1 MDLPTF
7 DIQTPGKM
15 SMSGILKFVILFI
28 LLCFVPNV
36 IIFCF
41 DNGYANKWLW
51 LETKGIKFEA
61 RNQNNGFTTC
71 IPQNL

>member
-7 DIQTPGKM
+7 DIQTPGENVYEWYTL
-15 SMSGILKFVILFI
+15 SVILFI

-41 DNGYANKWLW
+41 DNGMLINDYDLKQR
-51 LETKGIKFEA
+51 E
-61 RNQNNGFTTC
+61 
-71 IPQNL
+71 